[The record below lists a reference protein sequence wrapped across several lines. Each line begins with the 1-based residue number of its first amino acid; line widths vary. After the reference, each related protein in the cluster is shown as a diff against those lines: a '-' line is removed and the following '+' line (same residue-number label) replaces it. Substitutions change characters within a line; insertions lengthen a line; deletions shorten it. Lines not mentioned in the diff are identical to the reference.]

1 MENKPPK
8 AALSRGSRAKF
19 IDNKLLSIELL
30 ISKKEHCPYFSST
43 QPVLRD
49 YFFRSLLIW
58 FSLIKSYNLAKKSI
72 TSFFRKLPLFIFKIC
87 PLNFYLRWDKFIDL
101 GNYKQLEF
109 CLYSYIL
116 LIDAL
121 MEK

>member
-1 MENKPPK
+1 LDNINRVFAKLQVVVENKPPK

-49 YFFRSLLIW
+49 YFFRH
-58 FSLIKSYNLAKKSI
+58 
-72 TSFFRKLPLFIFKIC
+72 C
-87 PLNFYLRWDKFIDL
+87 PFGFPPEI
-101 GNYKQLEF
+101 
-109 CLYSYIL
+109 I
-116 LIDAL
+116 
-121 MEK
+121 